1 LTVTGADVTDAAVR
15 PVIDYEPQISGL
27 GAERYPAVA
36 AAQVVGVAPLKLRLA
51 GPVPPSRRPAGPPP
65 APSPRSPQYR
75 AAAAFVDAALRTIL
89 EVIDLRR
96 PPGQL
101 RPLMAAG
108 LADSVI
114 AFTRTM
120 APRRA
125 GAVVRRVRLQACDS
139 RELAFEIA
147 AAYSREP
154 RLHAIACR
162 VQQISTAQG
171 PRWQIVALHI
181 G

>member
-1 LTVTGADVTDAAVR
+1 MTVTGADITDAAVR
-15 PVIDYEPQISGL
+15 PVVDYEPQISTL
-27 GAERYPAVA
+27 GAERDPSVPAVA
-36 AAQVVGVAPLKLRLA
+36 PIRLRLA
-51 GPVPPSRRPAGPPP
+51 EPVPGTRRPADPPP
-65 APSPRSPQYR
+65 VTAPRTPQYR
-75 AAAAFVDAALRTIL
+75 AAAAFADAALRTIL

-96 PPGQL
+96 PHGQL

-114 AFTRTM
+114 AFTRAM

-125 GAVVRRVRLQACDS
+125 GAVLRRIRLQACDS

-154 RLHAIACR
+154 RLYAIACR